1 MRPHSATA
9 PALGLLVLASCGPT
23 QRTIQIPDS
32 VVANPKKGQKDHA
45 TIQPYVV
52 KVSDG
57 KRIWEV
63 HIPRD
68 DGSGSFMIPLKLD
81 EAELD
86 KAAGETAADR
96 EIRDEAPI
104 PPDKIEAPAVK
115 TAGKKD
121 VKDGAAKDSAE
132 PARSRSYLGTLAKV
146 NGLFRKKEYYLGFKL
161 IVDLEKE
168 YPDDERILEM
178 KGTLAWKLKNKKLAR
193 ESWERVLQLNPNN
206 TAVAQ
211 AIESLLGE

>member
-1 MRPHSATA
+1 MRRSILCSIL
-9 PALGLLVLASCGPT
+9 ALAGCGPT

-32 VVANPKKGQKDHA
+32 VIANPKKPQKA
-45 TIQPYVV
+45 RSPIEPYVV

-57 KRIWEV
+57 KHIWEIR
-63 HIPRD
+63 IPENEAA
-68 DGSGSFMIPLKLD
+68 GSITIPLNEGD
-81 EAELD
+81 LD
-86 KAAGETAADR
+86 KMQGETSADR
-96 EIRDEAPI
+96 EIRDEPPAP
-104 PPDKIEAPAVK
+104 PEKIEAP
-115 TAGKKD
+115 TAKAGGKKD
-121 VKDGAAKDSAE
+121 AKEAVAKETSASE
-132 PARSRSYLGTLAKV
+132 PVRSRSYLGTLAKV
-146 NGLFRKKEYYLGFKL
+146 NTLFRKKDYYLGFKL

-211 AIESLLGE
+211 AMESLLGE